1 MCCHN
6 GRRLALQRRD
16 CDPPINRNPACRKYY
31 EGGDSMDVI
40 DFLAIIGYTVT
51 IFSIGYTFG
60 KDFAR
65 KQK

>member
-31 EGGDSMDVI
+31 EGGDNVNV
-40 DFLAIIGYTVT
+40 FELLTVIGYTIAV
-51 IFSIGYTFG
+51 FGLGYSLG
-60 KDFAR
+60 KDMSH
-65 KQK
+65 KNK